1 MSLAQRANIQ
11 RRLYE
16 RLFYLDDEDEMGKL
30 EAAGRHSEPKKCLGV
45 VDNAAK

>member
-1 MSLAQRANIQ
+1 M
-11 RRLYE
+11 RLYQ

-30 EAAGRHSEPKKCLGV
+30 EAAGVHTDPQKCLGV